1 MNVVEI
7 VYALAKQIP
16 AMRREVQ
23 LYTEHG
29 EMLLQGRDAERV
41 AKLVERLLYAQL
53 RQLEREA
60 RWGRKSRRARCEEP
74 RECYRTDD
82 LMKVDRRIACGRALD
97 GQGAIASLGIAATGR
112 ENEFVSALLRSALA
126 CSSGGKSPAAI

>member
-1 MNVVEI
+1 MNIVEI

-41 AKLVERLLYAQL
+41 AKLVERLLYAKL

-60 RWGRKSRRARCEEP
+60 RRGRRTRCEEP

-82 LMKVDRRIACGRALD
+82 LMKVDRRIACGRALY
-97 GQGAIASLGIAATGR
+97 GQGTIAVPGIAATGR
-112 ENEFVSALLRSALA
+112 ENESVSALLRSALA